1 MSPPARRPRTTRTE
15 EVRRQMMDDLMRRTL
30 PPGGKLPNEDA
41 LAERFGVSR
50 ATVREAIRGLL
61 EAGYLTRR
69 HGHGTFVSRAPLSRH
84 ALDTTVSYTALIRE
98 GGHEPSERVL
108 HKEVREATEE
118 EGERLQL
125 PPGAEVVSVE
135 RVRLADGSPVIL
147 SVDRIPA
154 ALLGDIAMA
163 QLDASLYVILDW
175 AGAPVRSATA
185 RLQPLV
191 ATPRLARLLEVERG
205 TPLLHIDQ
213 VDHDG
218 GGRPVML
225 SAEWHLADAFELLV
239 NRKPAVPPEQ
249 A

>member
-1 MSPPARRPRTTRTE
+1 MTAGRRPARTTRTE
-15 EVRRQMMDDLMRRTL
+15 EVRRRLMEDLLHGTI
-30 PPGGKLPNEDA
+30 PPGGKLPNEDQ

-69 HGHGTFVSRAPLSRH
+69 HGHGTFVSRAPLSAH

-98 GGHEPSERVL
+98 AGHEPGERVL
-108 HKEVREATEE
+108 HKEIREATDEE
-118 EGERLQL
+118 AERLML
-125 PPGAEVVSVE
+125 PPDSDVVCVE
-135 RVRLADGSPVIL
+135 RVRLADGRPVIL
-147 SVDRIPA
+147 SLDRIPA
-154 ALLGDIAMA
+154 ALIGDMGLGR
-163 QLDASLYVILDW
+163 LDASLYVLLDW

-185 RLQPLV
+185 RLQPVV
-191 ATPRLARLLEVERG
+191 ATARLARLLEAERG
-205 TPLLHIDQ
+205 TPLMHIDQ
-213 VDHDG
+213 VDFDG

-239 NRKPAVPPEQ
+239 NRKPAVPPED